1 MTRRDIHLINE
12 IWNRTT
18 GNAGE
23 DGDENNQPEKTPT
36 PYKSRSDFNYGEIQ
50 PTDETTPNE
59 PAYNN
64 SMTSNTEAVT
74 DIVLAAIEGWV
85 DPDSTI
91 DEHGESSLEVA
102 SVEAFPAEMEGSV
115 GTIVL
120 QCEDADGETLGFR
133 IHVMPR
139 EQVED
144 VVAQDFVECMVDL
157 ITNYTIG
164 GDTEYNGFI
173 GVYGA
178 GKYEYNAIEVS
189 AEYDGEVSSEQ
200 QVFFV
205 NLIVKPARTTSPGP
219 DTGEK
224 WWK

>member
-1 MTRRDIHLINE
+1 MTRRDIYLINE

-23 DGDENNQPEKTPT
+23 DGDGNNQPEKT
-36 PYKSRSDFNYGEIQ
+36 PYKSRSDFNYGK
-50 PTDETTPNE
+50 TGPNE

-64 SMTSNTEAVT
+64 SMNTNTEAVT
-74 DIVLAAIEGWV
+74 DLVLKAIEGWV

-91 DEHGESSLEVA
+91 GMHDELPLEVA

-120 QCEDADGETLGFR
+120 QCEDTYGEETLGFR

-139 EQVED
+139 VQVED
-144 VVAQDFVECMVDL
+144 VVARDFVECMVDL

-164 GDTEYNGFI
+164 GEIEYNGSV
-173 GVYGA
+173 GVSGA
-178 GKYEYNAIEVS
+178 DKYEYNAIEVA
-189 AEYDGEVSSEQ
+189 AEYDGDEMSSKQ
-200 QVFFV
+200 RYFFV
-205 NLIVKPARTTSPGP
+205 RLIVKPARTTSPGP